1 MIVQTE
7 RLLLVPLSIRQL
19 DLWVNDLKTLEHD
32 LRCTYDA
39 DPLEGEFGETVKNQL
54 KIAMEDERNY
64 LFHSFWFV
72 MRKKDRVVVGSADFK
87 GAPNENGEVEI
98 AYGLGEKYRNHG

>member
-64 LFHSFWFV
+64 LFI
-72 MRKKDRVVVGSADFK
+72 
-87 GAPNENGEVEI
+87 PYN
-98 AYGLGEKYRNHG
+98 